1 MKNLFQKP
9 ELEVIKLETNDVVV
23 TSGLDESGGN
33 PSADKL
39 RAYQY

>member
-9 ELEVIKLETNDVVV
+9 ELEVVKLETNDVV

-33 PSADKL
+33 PFG
-39 RAYQY
+39 